1 MTETQVD
8 DRDNEIVSFIGI
20 PRKWVNL
27 SLKFYSFLFLGYAI
41 WISFQEFSGSTKTLS
56 EILGTI
62 LAHIAA
68 FSVVEGITF
77 VAIIQVVD
85 IIMYLTNRF
94 KTKVK
99 KRVEEAKAEG
109 IAEGRAQG
117 EVKGEAKGRSKGRAE
132 IYHVWAA
139 WNARRMEAE
148 AKNIPFDELPPG
160 LLEDTQ
166 DTEE

>member
-8 DRDNEIVSFIGI
+8 DRDNEIFSFIGI
-20 PRKWVNL
+20 SRKWVNL

-41 WISFQEFSGSTKTLS
+41 WISFQEFSGSTRTLS

-62 LAHIAA
+62 LAHIAD

-99 KRVEEAKAEG
+99 KQVEEAKAEG

-117 EVKGEAKGRSKGRAE
+117 EVKGEVKGRSE

-148 AKNIPFDELPPG
+148 AKNIPFDELPPE

-166 DTEE
+166 DTGE

>member
-99 KRVEEAKAEG
+99 KQVEEAK
-109 IAEGRAQG
+109 AEGRAQG
-117 EVKGEAKGRSKGRAE
+117 EVKGEAKGRSE